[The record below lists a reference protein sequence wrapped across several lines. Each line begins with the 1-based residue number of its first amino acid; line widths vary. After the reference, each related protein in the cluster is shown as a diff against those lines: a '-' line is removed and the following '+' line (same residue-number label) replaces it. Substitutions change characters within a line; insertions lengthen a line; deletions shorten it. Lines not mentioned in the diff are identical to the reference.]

1 MKPIRPSCIS
11 KFAAT
16 ASPKNPLSFLPYPLD
31 VVSQWVVHMRQMEY
45 PVASGEW
52 CRVVRWL
59 QGAGFCLSQ
68 TLNLLHWVLSG
79 GAGWPGRGRSFQGNS
94 IFQTPRNF
102 QETWGIRQSSALLI
116 CWHLAPRNWLTQQS
130 RSSRGPARTAW
141 QYPMLD
147 APLHLDLH
155 RLPRF
160 L

>member
-1 MKPIRPSCIS
+1 
-11 KFAAT
+11 
-16 ASPKNPLSFLPYPLD
+16 
-31 VVSQWVVHMRQMEY
+31 MEY

-102 QETWGIRQSSALLI
+102 QETWEFGSLQRCLFVGT
-116 CWHLAPRNWLTQQS
+116 WLHET
-130 RSSRGPARTAW
+130 G
-141 QYPMLD
+141 
-147 APLHLDLH
+147 
-155 RLPRF
+155 
-160 L
+160 